1 MPESARLSSNL
12 SPMRHWSFLVLLLP
26 HNSQT
31 PAAYLGFPEPWA
43 DGNWISAWWL
53 WWWASLAAASTREP
67 SPFFEGTQFFTPK
80 SWEAKHAKKTL
91 GGGWF
96 FFVQPKVRNFG
107 FMTVISHAWTTP
119 VCMVLYSITHLTAHF
134 INPILIKR
142 FNSIDLGKHLTTY
155 STVHIIP
162 LIYSRLIYI
171 HIYIYTYIHIF
182 ISYHTFSKV
191 WVVKCIT
198 EVLEEPPF
206 SNSEGCLLLA
216 SLATNEMTIHHSYQ
230 ITPIS
235 SELKNNKIILSWKQN
250 NISNCPLAIECWLL
264 EDVAKQ
270 MHELPPWSQ
279 RSLTPQNA
287 ANANAST
294 ESESTDWWSTTD
306 QEGFVRSVKPW
317 KHPRSTLCMATSQDA
332 IFTLNV
338 ELRAVLIFRGALT
351 QTYNETARIAS

>member
-53 WWWASLAAASTREP
+53 WLWASLAAASTREP

-91 GGGWF
+91 GGGCF

-107 FMTVISHAWTTP
+107 FMTVISHAWTTA

-134 INPILIKR
+134 INPILNKR
-142 FNSIDLGKHLTTY
+142 FNSIDLGKQLTTY

-162 LIYSRLIYI
+162 LIYSRLVY
-171 HIYIYTYIHIF
+171 IYIYTYLYIL
-182 ISYHTFSKV
+182 SYLFQGMGHV
-191 WVVKCIT
+191 QVMKCIT

-206 SNSEGCLLLA
+206 LHSEGCLLLA
-216 SLATNEMTIHHSYQ
+216 SLPKNEMTIHHSYQ

-235 SELKNNKIILSWKQN
+235 SELKNQQN
-250 NISNCPLAIECWLL
+250 HVN
-264 EDVAKQ
+264 
-270 MHELPPWSQ
+270 
-279 RSLTPQNA
+279 
-287 ANANAST
+287 
-294 ESESTDWWSTTD
+294 
-306 QEGFVRSVKPW
+306 
-317 KHPRSTLCMATSQDA
+317 
-332 IFTLNV
+332 
-338 ELRAVLIFRGALT
+338 
-351 QTYNETARIAS
+351 